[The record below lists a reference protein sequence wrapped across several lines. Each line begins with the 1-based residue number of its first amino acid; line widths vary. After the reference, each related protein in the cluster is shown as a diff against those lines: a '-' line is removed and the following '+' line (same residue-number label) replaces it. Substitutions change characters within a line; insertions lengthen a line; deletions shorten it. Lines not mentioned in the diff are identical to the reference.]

1 MIRALMIDDEPSALE
16 TLEAMVRRYVPEI
29 TAFQSTRD
37 PFQGLELIQSYKPDL
52 LFLDVQMPGMTG
64 FDLLKKVDQYSFEV
78 IFTTAFDKY
87 AVEAIRFSALDFL
100 LKPIDADDL
109 KAAIQRYIGRKANEA
124 ERQALIDNLKY
135 NLGAAKE
142 DFRMAIATLK
152 GTYYYDIKKIIRLE
166 GEGNY
171 TRLYFESDKPLL
183 ASRTLKDFEEILSAY
198 GFIRAHRSH
207 LVNKRFV
214 TSVQFD
220 GFIEMADKSQ
230 IEISRRR
237 KEAVMQQLKA

>member
-1 MIRALMIDDEPSALE
+1 M
-16 TLEAMVRRYVPEI
+16 
-29 TAFQSTRD
+29 RD
-37 PFQGLELIQSYKPDL
+37 PQEGLALLQAYRPDL

-64 FDLLKKVDQYSFEV
+64 FDLLKQVSQYSFEV

-100 LKPIDADDL
+100 LKPIDADEL
-109 KAAIQRYIGRKANEA
+109 KAAIQRFISRKADEA

-135 NLGAAKE
+135 NLSAEKE
-142 DFRMAIATLK
+142 DFRIAIATLK

-171 TRLYFESDKPLL
+171 TRIFFENDKPLL
-183 ASRTLKDFEEILSAY
+183 ASRTLKDFEEILAPY

-207 LVNKRFV
+207 LINKRFV
-214 TSVQFD
+214 SSVLFD

-237 KEAVMQQLKA
+237 KEAVMQLLKE